1 MSAFKDMVAADNAA
15 VFLNVDEFADR
26 RTVRYDGEEY
36 VDIPIVL
43 TGVKEKDRRQVVSD
57 HAQGLFLVSAVLHCR
72 KEDLGG
78 HQPKKGIEIRINNR
92 EGGGGFFQ
100 RYTVAAS
107 SCAEG
112 MLRVELEAVT
122 Q

>member
-1 MSAFKDMVAADNAA
+1 MSAFKDMVSADNAA
-15 VFLNVDEFADR
+15 VFLNVDEFADK
-26 RTVRYDGEEY
+26 RTVRYDGEDY

-43 TGVKEKDRRQVVSD
+43 TGMKEKDRRQVVSD
-57 HAQGLFLVSAVLHCR
+57 HAQGLYLVSGTLYCR
-72 KEDLGG
+72 KDDLGG
-78 HQPKKGIEIRINNR
+78 RQPKKGVEISINNR
-92 EGGGGFFQ
+92 EGGGGFFR

>member
-1 MSAFKDMVAADNAA
+1 MSAFKDMVAADNEA
-15 VFLNVDEFADR
+15 VFLNVDEFAEL

-36 VDIPIVL
+36 VDIPILL
-43 TGVKEKDRRQVVSD
+43 TGIKEKDRRQVVSD
-57 HAQGLFLVSAVLHCR
+57 HAQGLFLASAILHCR
-72 KEDLGG
+72 KDDLGG
-78 HQPKKGIEIRINNR
+78 HQPKKGIEISINNR
-92 EGGGGFFQ
+92 EGGGGFFR

-107 SCAEG
+107 SCSGG